1 MLLVCAIVA
10 VAGLFCSR
18 PARAQLNPRATASG
32 NKLPEGT
39 IVDIQVEGNK
49 TVDTE
54 EVIRKLASR
63 VGRPLERKSIEKD
76 IRNLLESQLFSDV
89 QPFFD
94 KSEKGDGY
102 VLIFK
107 VKEMPL
113 VGRVEYR
120 GRKGLKLKQLEEAT
134 GIKAGGRADAIKAR
148 LGEAALERLYHEK
161 GYQKATVKLL
171 SGDKADDKDVVY
183 EIFEGPKF
191 TVSHVDFLG
200 NTFASD
206 AVLRTKISSKPPKL
220 GLIGGGFSR
229 EEMEEDARKLREYYQ
244 GQGFFE
250 IAISAVDEPGS
261 DLGHRKV
268 TFVIS
273 EGPQYKVRNIK
284 FEGTQKIDEATLREG
299 LALHSRQP
307 FRDEYR
313 DADKKKIIE
322 KYGNIGCIDARIDVE
337 PKFTQEPGIV
347 DLVYKIDEGEQYLLG
362 EIIVKGNDR
371 TKEKVV
377 RREAEMAGLVPG
389 EPLNA
394 NLIETFQKRLQGTQ
408 YFVASPEMGRP
419 LNISITNRRPHDKPY
434 GEGVIPGLSL
444 AGLTRLQDSGDEL
457 PSATG
462 SVPLG
467 APPEAGEKPPVRVAQ
482 APSAGTILTQPAE
495 GGQILDGTAALPPA
509 LPPADSG
516 PLLMAPPPAVIN
528 VPGSVVVPPGTP
540 GSSATVT
547 PDNIPGTAPVG
558 SGEPAGS
565 FPDIPGLNMND
576 VGPDRQEPFANRSFA
591 DITTSLEEA
600 PTGRFMFGVGASSF
614 GGLSG
619 NFIVHEKNFDIFNLP
634 KSWSDVTNGQAFR
647 GGGQE
652 FRFEAM
658 PGTLIN
664 RLMVS
669 FRDPYLFDLPV
680 ALNLSGYAF
689 TRAYPNWNEKRGGGR
704 FSLGRQFGT
713 SIYADLATTVEEI
726 NFYGYASPP
735 PADYLAASG
744 NTVIGARGKEDLP
757 RNGDGKRHVL
767 ARRACVGRVVI
778 RRAVTCCDGH
788 LDDRSFATCDCIAR
802 HTVDRRTEC
811 TQERPQRNVF
821 AVRHTPHLVVARSDA
836 AHSVDNDLGIGE
848 AVLGIFGDANREGC
862 IEPLRF
868 AGDRLE
874 GTAISELGY
883 VDYVL
888 WPHDEIKVIV
898 LREQS
903 CRRHVTVEYVAWVRV
918 DGEHTLW
925 STTLYQSNSYGVAR
939 LASAWRDNTQ
949 HLQKHHDGDHRQCD
963 TARVPTEFRPLQPE
977 QCKCAT
983 ENGHPPRQAEWA
995 DDTTE
1000 LREPGVGNAKCEAR
1014 ERNPTERPEVTKS
1027 FDQGERSH
1035 SRHHT

>member
-444 AGLTRLQDSGDEL
+444 AGLTRLQDSGEEL

-744 NTVIGARGKEDLP
+744 NTFLATLRPSITFDNRNDPVAPNKGQYFQAAFTQGWGSFTYPKVELEGRKYWTVWHRPDGSGKQTLTFRTFWGVTGRGTP
-757 RNGDGKRHVL
+757 VY
-767 ARRACVGRVVI
+767 
-778 RRAVTCCDGH
+778 
-788 LDDRSFATCDCIAR
+788 
-802 HTVDRRTEC
+802 
-811 TQERPQRNVF
+811 ERF
-821 AVRHTPHLVVARSDA
+821 
-836 AHSVDNDLGIGE
+836 
-848 AVLGIFGDANREGC
+848 
-862 IEPLRF
+862 F
-868 AGDRLE
+868 AGDFRSMRGFAYRGVGPYVFNQNTGGIL
-874 GTAISELGY
+874 TAIGSVEYQFPWTANDKFHQVVFSDFG
-883 VDYVL
+883 
-888 WPHDEIKVIV
+888 
-898 LREQS
+898 
-903 CRRHVTVEYVAWVRV
+903 TVEKDY
-918 DGEHTLW
+918 
-925 STTLYQSNSYGVAR
+925 SFTTFRMAVGTGIRMVIPQFGPYPLAFDFAYPILKGPDDKER
-939 LASAWRDNTQ
+939 LFTFFIGAFW
-949 HLQKHHDGDHRQCD
+949 
-963 TARVPTEFRPLQPE
+963 
-977 QCKCAT
+977 
-983 ENGHPPRQAEWA
+983 
-995 DDTTE
+995 
-1000 LREPGVGNAKCEAR
+1000 
-1014 ERNPTERPEVTKS
+1014 
-1027 FDQGERSH
+1027 
-1035 SRHHT
+1035 

>member
-1 MLLVCAIVA
+1 MRLSDLHQLVIKLSPVA
-10 VAGLFCSR
+10 RRQTLWVCVTVALTSLVCSR
-18 PARAQLNPRATASG
+18 PVPAQFSPRATASG

-54 EVIRKLASR
+54 DVIRKLASR

-171 SGDKADDKDVVY
+171 AGDKADDKDVIY

-206 AVLRTKISSKPPKL
+206 AVLRTKVSSKPPKL

-250 IAISAVDEPGS
+250 IAISAVDEPAS

-284 FEGTQKIDEATLREG
+284 FEGTQKIEETTLREG
-299 LALHSRQP
+299 LALHSHQP

-362 EIIVKGNDR
+362 EIVIKGNDR

-394 NLIETFQKRLQGTQ
+394 NLLETFQKRLQGTQ

-467 APPEAGEKPPVRVAQ
+467 APAEAGEKPVRIAQ
-482 APSAGTILTQPAE
+482 APPAGTFLTQPAE
-495 GGQILDGTAALPPA
+495 GGQILDGTGSALPPA
-509 LPPADSG
+509 LPPAAG
-516 PLLMAPPPAVIN
+516 GNIIMAPPPTDISA
-528 VPGSVVVPPGTP
+528 PGSVVVPPGTP

-558 SGEPAGS
+558 AGEPAGS

-634 KSWSDVTNGQAFR
+634 KSWSDITNGQAFR

-713 SIYADLATTVEEI
+713 SVYADLATTVEEI

-744 NTVIGARGKEDLP
+744 NTFLATLRPSITFDNRNDPVAPNKGQYFQAAFTQGWGSFTYPKVELEGRKYWTVWHRPDGSGKQTLTFRTFWGVTGRGTP
-757 RNGDGKRHVL
+757 VY
-767 ARRACVGRVVI
+767 
-778 RRAVTCCDGH
+778 
-788 LDDRSFATCDCIAR
+788 
-802 HTVDRRTEC
+802 
-811 TQERPQRNVF
+811 ERF
-821 AVRHTPHLVVARSDA
+821 
-836 AHSVDNDLGIGE
+836 
-848 AVLGIFGDANREGC
+848 
-862 IEPLRF
+862 F
-868 AGDRLE
+868 AGDFRSMRGFAYRGVGPYVFNQNTGGIL
-874 GTAISELGY
+874 TAIGSVEYQFPWTANDKFHQVVFSDFG
-883 VDYVL
+883 
-888 WPHDEIKVIV
+888 
-898 LREQS
+898 
-903 CRRHVTVEYVAWVRV
+903 TVEKDY
-918 DGEHTLW
+918 
-925 STTLYQSNSYGVAR
+925 SFTTFRMAVGTGIRMVIPQFGPYPLAFDFAYPILKGPDDKER
-939 LASAWRDNTQ
+939 LFTFFIGAFW
-949 HLQKHHDGDHRQCD
+949 
-963 TARVPTEFRPLQPE
+963 
-977 QCKCAT
+977 
-983 ENGHPPRQAEWA
+983 
-995 DDTTE
+995 
-1000 LREPGVGNAKCEAR
+1000 
-1014 ERNPTERPEVTKS
+1014 
-1027 FDQGERSH
+1027 
-1035 SRHHT
+1035 